1 MLILKSFQNL
11 FYSAQGAPPHS
22 RAAPR
27 ALLNGFSPTQN
38 CLIQI
43 VDTYCGKPT
52 RSNGKHCADRNEVVD
67 ISEYLPYFIR
77 YLNVCERA
85 VGEKNHDGGK
95 DIVQDIR

>member
-11 FYSAQGAPPHS
+11 FFSAQGAPPHS

-27 ALLNGFSPTQN
+27 ALFNGFSPAQN

-43 VDTYCGKPT
+43 VDTYCGKPA

-67 ISEYLPYFIR
+67 ISEYLPNLVG
-77 YLNVCERA
+77 YLDVYKKEVVVKRS
-85 VGEKNHDGGK
+85 ELKYRL
-95 DIVQDIR
+95 I